1 VSPPPPAQ
9 RRDPGYRLEVQ
20 IETDAPLVVAF
31 IVAKGDRLIAQREWE
46 LTEDGIA
53 AQCVC
58 EKGWECPS
66 ATTMLKPESAAQ
78 IESQL
83 EAEIAKLRAEYHIP
97 AHRST
102 ITIPQG
108 GNLIRLPKL
117 RLRGQ
122 WKDETVLDAARAAFD
137 AAET

>member
-1 VSPPPPAQ
+1 
-9 RRDPGYRLEVQ
+9 VQ
-20 IETDAPLVVAF
+20 IETEAPLVVAF